1 MYKWEKGI
9 AIEPLIMMEELEK
22 DREAKKRVRRVEKRL
37 FLA

>member
-1 MYKWEKGI
+1 
-9 AIEPLIMMEELEK
+9 MMEEEEK